1 MSNVRKYSR
10 EQFRITA
17 VLALPLLLF
26 TLLRLFSD
34 LDTQAWG
41 LSWWYTRLIQF
52 YTGSFASLIALI
64 AASFAGSTLGNKTSP
79 RSMFTTVAFVNISAF
94 LLISS
99 IATPTVIVPGKNND
113 AFIWSLRFAF
123 PAGALFFYLATVR
136 WRVDISNR
144 IVSYNRLLWVIG
156 ILTLVSY
163 ATIAFGFPQWFRVLD
178 FLVPVLPQI
187 LAIVAITLLLAAAWR
202 TWQSDWVEND
212 QVKHRLAIVLIL
224 LAEAQ
229 IFQAFGTPGQF
240 SWLLYHPTILVA
252 LLFAVSAI
260 LFSFELAQDIQFN
273 QYFFIV
279 GIIVIGGLS
288 LIIGELG
295 TRWLNDGVNRTSVI
309 GMVLVQ
315 GALSFIVLYVIV
327 LYLNRLIQER
337 TAALR
342 HEQYLRNELTHLI
355 VHDLKSPLSVITS
368 GINLLTKGHLGS
380 LSATQGR
387 LLSSLENSGQ
397 QILYMINDL
406 LDVERM
412 ETGALT
418 LQLSHVSMPKLL
430 QDLVNAQQIVAR
442 THKQTLSL
450 SYPSA
455 LSSVRVDKGL
465 LQRVVN
471 NLLTNALKFT
481 PEDGQIKVSMLE
493 ENGYLL
499 LQVADDGPGVPE
511 ADRERIFEK
520 FGQVKGTERRGAGL
534 GLTFCKMVIEAHD
547 GMLAVEDSE
556 LGGALFKVWLPLPPP
571 LEIEVAAS
579 QKYGDSDWSLE
590 TS

>member
-17 VLALPLLLF
+17 VLALPLFLF
-26 TLLRLFSD
+26 LLLRLFSD

-64 AASFAGSTLGNKTSP
+64 AAAFAGTTLGGKTSP
-79 RSMFTTVAFVNISAF
+79 RSMFTTFAFVNISAF

-99 IATPTVIVPGKNND
+99 IATPTVIIPEKNSD

-136 WRVDISNR
+136 WRTNISKK
-144 IVSYNRLLWVIG
+144 IVSYNRLLWAIG
-156 ILTLVSY
+156 SVTLVSY
-163 ATIAFGFPQWFRVLD
+163 ATIAFIFPQRFRALD
-178 FLVPVLPQI
+178 TLLPILPQI
-187 LAIVAITLLLAAAWR
+187 LAIIAITLLLAAAWR
-202 TWQSDWVEND
+202 TWQSDWVENA
-212 QVKHRLAIVLIL
+212 QVKHRLAIVMIL

-240 SWLLYHPTILVA
+240 SWLLYHPVILVA

-260 LFSFELAQDIQFN
+260 LSSFESARDMQFN

-295 TRWLNDGVNRTSVI
+295 TRWLSEGVNRTSVI

-368 GINLLTKGHLGS
+368 GINLLTKGHLGA

-387 LLSSLENSGQ
+387 LLSNLENSGQ

-418 LQLSHVSMPKLL
+418 LQLSHVSMSKLL
-430 QDLVNAQQIVAR
+430 QSSVDAQQIVAR

-455 LSSVRVDKGL
+455 LSSIKVDRGL

-481 PEDGQIKVSMLE
+481 PENGQIKVCMLE
-493 ENGYLL
+493 ENGHLL

-520 FGQVKGTERRGAGL
+520 FAQVKGTERRGAGL
-534 GLTFCKMVIEAHD
+534 GLTFCKMVVEAH
-547 GMLAVEDSE
+547 GGTLTVEDSE

-571 LEIEVAAS
+571 LEIEMATS
-579 QKYGDSDWSLE
+579 QNIGDSDLTLE
-590 TS
+590 TL

>member
-99 IATPTVIVPGKNND
+99 IATPTVIIPGKNND

-136 WRVDISNR
+136 WRADMSNR
-144 IVSYNRLLWVIG
+144 VVRYNRLLWMIG

-178 FLVPVLPQI
+178 FLAPVLPQI

-260 LFSFELAQDIQFN
+260 LFSFESAQDIQFN